1 MEIKREQSNST
12 FSKTNFMNPEISL
25 KLRMVCMELFER
37 PVSTPFKNLKAYEQ
51 RKFNRILNNYIESLG
66 EDWEIKLTSDFNRV
80 CCEHIFDKDFDPEKH
95 FIRELNTDIQYL
107 SKEEMYA

>member
-1 MEIKREQSNST
+1 MEEKREQNT
-12 FSKTNFMNPEISL
+12 FSKTDFMNPEISL

-51 RKFNRILNNYIESLG
+51 RKFNRILNEYIESLG

-80 CCEHIFDKDFDPEKH
+80 CSEHIFDKDFDPEKQ

-107 SKEEMYA
+107 SKEDMYA